1 MAKANVLTAFGGPEV
16 LRWQDFD
23 PPEPG
28 AEEIRIEVR
37 AAGVGPT
44 DLVIRAGVLKDV
56 FPAGPG
62 TVLGF
67 EAAGVVEKPGSAV
80 EGVEPGDRV
89 AVMLVAHLGG
99 YGEYAVAPVWS
110 KIPDSVSFAE
120 AAAIPSSAEAAVRT
134 LRELRLGAGETILI
148 LGAGGSVGKIAT
160 QLALMAGA
168 TVIGTVN
175 PGDVE
180 STEALGATAVPYGG
194 DLLAAVRAKT
204 DSVDAVLDAAGKG
217 GLPEAIELAGGPD
230 RVTTL
235 SDPTGAAIG
244 VPVSNPVPPPPRDVL
259 DQAFDLLAAGKLQLR
274 ERQEIP
280 FDEASRAH
288 ELVEGG
294 ARVKPILVAER

>member
-1 MAKANVLTAFGGPEV
+1 MAKASVLTAFGGPEV

-23 PPEPG
+23 PPEPA

-44 DLVIRAGVLKDV
+44 DLVIRSGLLKEV

-67 EAAGVVEKPGSAV
+67 EAAGIVEKLGSAV
-80 EGVEPGDRV
+80 EGIEPGDRV

-110 KIPDSVSFAE
+110 KLPDSVFFSD
-120 AAAIPSSAEAAVRT
+120 AAAVPASAEAAIRA
-134 LRELRLGAGETILI
+134 LRELRLAAGETILI

-160 QLALMAGA
+160 QLAISAGA
-168 TVIGTVN
+168 TVIGAV
-175 PGDVE
+175 GAHDVE
-180 STEALGATAVPYGG
+180 STEALGATAIPYGG
-194 DLLAAVRAKT
+194 DLLANVRAKS

-217 GLPEAIELAGGPD
+217 GLPEAVELAGGPE
-230 RVTTL
+230 RVVTL
-235 SDPTGAAIG
+235 SDPTGAALG

-280 FDEASRAH
+280 FDEAGKAH
-288 ELVEGG
+288 RLLEAG
-294 ARVKPILVAER
+294 AGAKMILVAEQ